1 MDNESNIKNKYSK
14 FKKIIENLNV
24 NLSSNAQEIEN
35 NNNNKQLILPA
46 LSSKKIKNKNIL
58 SPFKTKTDMKKN
70 SILIKPNLPI
80 YGNNLFKKKY
90 DIKNDINKNT
100 SFQMHF

>member
-46 LSSKKIKNKNIL
+46 LSSKKIKNKIN
-58 SPFKTKTDMKKN
+58 FK
-70 SILIKPNLPI
+70 
-80 YGNNLFKKKY
+80 
-90 DIKNDINKNT
+90 
-100 SFQMHF
+100 

>member
-58 SPFKTKTDMKKN
+58 
-70 SILIKPNLPI
+70 
-80 YGNNLFKKKY
+80 
-90 DIKNDINKNT
+90 
-100 SFQMHF
+100 